1 MNFEFNNFEFT
12 KTHLFIA
19 RIFSTVF
26 RPSYYPTVGTFI
38 LLSFTYLSLFPWM
51 FKLWVLALVYLFT
64 FCMPALG
71 IYIYRRIHGWSA
83 IELRKRHKR
92 AVPYIINICC
102 YLCLMHIFYVTHM
115 PHFMMAIV
123 GISLLIQC
131 VCIVVNLWWKVSMHS
146 AGSGGVIGALI
157 AYAAIF
163 GFNPIWWLCGAIFVS
178 GCVMTSRMVLR
189 QHTLGQVLGGTLIGI
204 VCGIVGTILM

>member
-1 MNFEFNNFEFT
+1 MKQT
-12 KTHLFIA
+12 ILLA
-19 RIFSTVF
+19 RFFSTIF
-26 RPSYYPTVGTFI
+26 RPSYYPTVGMFI
-38 LLSFTYLSLFPWM
+38 LLSFTYLNLFPWV
-51 FKLWVLALVYLFT
+51 FKLWVLSLVFLFT

-71 IYIYRRIHGWSA
+71 TFIYRRLHKWSA
-83 IELRKRHKR
+83 QELRKRHKR

-102 YLCLMHIFYVTHM
+102 YLCLMHVFHATHM
-115 PHFMMAIV
+115 PHFLMAIV

-146 AGSGGVIGALI
+146 AGSGGVIGALV

-163 GFNPIWWLCGAIFVS
+163 GFNPVWWLSLAILVS

-189 QHTLGQVLGGTLIGI
+189 QHTLAQVLGGTLIGI
-204 VCGIVGTILM
+204 ARGIVGTILM

>member
-1 MNFEFNNFEFT
+1 M
-12 KTHLFIA
+12 KKGILIA
-19 RIFSTVF
+19 RFFSTVF

-38 LLSFTYLSLFPWM
+38 LLNFTYLSIFPWGIK
-51 FKLWVLALVYLFT
+51 FSLLAVVYLFT
-64 FCMPALG
+64 FCLPALG
-71 IYIYRRIHGWSA
+71 IFIYRSLHGWSA
-83 IELRKRHKR
+83 FELRKRHKR
-92 AVPYIINICC
+92 AFPYIINICC

-115 PHFMMAIV
+115 PRFLMAIV

-131 VCIVVNLWWKVSMHS
+131 VCVVVNLWWKVSMHS
-146 AGSGGVIGALI
+146 AGSGGVIGALV

-163 GFNPIWWLCGAIFVS
+163 GFNPIWWLSLAIFVS

-204 VCGIVGTILM
+204 ICGIVGTILM